1 MSVQAKDYITLTYHY
16 ITLFWELKSPVL
28 TSRHTA
34 VNIASEL
41 QKLAGEWKIKDKVV
55 SIVTY
60 KAANK
65 IAATCVWGLTHLLCF
80 PHRLNLVVTDAIKS
94 DDHLMRVQKKAKNMV
109 SFLYHCAKATERLS
123 EVQRQLS
130 LPPHKQLL
138 LAGIRLI
145 LCLKESLTSEE
156 LIVVKKAV
164 CVLKPF
170 AVATEEIGRTEKHAG
185 VSKVCN
191 QKFILV
197 NLFHFIM

>member
-1 MSVQAKDYITLTYHY
+1 M
-16 ITLFWELKSPVL
+16 LFWELKSPVL

-65 IAATCVWGLTHLLCF
+65 IAATCVWGLTHLSCF
-80 PHRLNLVVTDAIKS
+80 PHRLNLVVTDAIKN

-109 SFLYHCAKATERLS
+109 SFFYHNAKATEHLS

-130 LPPHKQLL
+130 LPPHKQSL

-145 LCLKESLTSEE
+145 LCLQESLTSEE

-164 CVLKPF
+164 CVLKSF
-170 AVATEEIGRTEKHAG
+170 VVATEEIERTEKHAG
-185 VSKVCN
+185 VSKVYN